1 MSEIV
6 LNAQLRSELGKKAK
20 AVRRQEMIPG
30 VFYAR
35 EEKPIPIK
43 VTLLSLNPLI
53 YTSETHV
60 VDLRLGDGSAR
71 KCILRDVQFDPVS
84 DIPLHFDLQGLHEN
98 EELTVEVPVVLVGG
112 TAPGV
117 KEGGMLQQVIH
128 KISVSCLPRHIPE
141 KLEVDIS
148 GLGINDAIHVGDLPI
163 PNVEVLA
170 NPEDTVVVVV
180 PPRVVAEAPVA
191 AEGEEVAPAEPE
203 VVGKGKKEGE
213 EGEEEGKES

>member
-6 LNAQLRSELGKKAK
+6 LNATLRTELGKKAK
-20 AVRRQEMIPG
+20 AVRRQDMIPG

-35 EEKPIPIK
+35 DEQPINIK
-43 VTLLSLNPLI
+43 VPRLSLHPLI

-71 KCILRDVQFDPVS
+71 KCILRNVQFDPVS
-84 DIPLHFDLQGLHEN
+84 DVPMHFDLQGLHEN
-98 EELTVEVPVVLVGG
+98 EELTVEVPVVMVGG

-128 KISVSCLPRHIPE
+128 KISVSCLPRHIPD
-141 KLEVDIS
+141 KIEVDIS
-148 GLGINDAIHVGDLPI
+148 GLAINDAIHVGDLPI

-170 NPEDTVVVVV
+170 NPDDTVVVVV
-180 PPRVVAEAPVA
+180 PPRVTAEAPVA
-191 AEGEEVAPAEPE
+191 AEGEEAAPAEPE

-213 EGEEEGKES
+213 EGEEEEKES

>member
-71 KCILRDVQFDPVS
+71 KCIL
-84 DIPLHFDLQGLHEN
+84 LHEN

>member
-6 LNAQLRSELGKKAK
+6 LNATLRTELGKKAK
-20 AVRRQEMIPG
+20 MVRQQEMIPG

-35 EEKPIPIK
+35 DEKPIHIK
-43 VTLLSLNPLI
+43 VPRLSLNPLI

-60 VDLRLGDGSAR
+60 VELRVGDAGGR
-71 KCILRDVQFDPVS
+71 KCILRNVQFDPVT
-84 DIPLHFDLQGLHEN
+84 DVPMHFDLQGLHEN
-98 EELTVEVPVVLVGG
+98 EELTVDVPVVLVGG

-117 KEGGMLQQVIH
+117 KEGGMLQHVIH

-141 KLEVDIS
+141 KVEIDIS
-148 GLGINDAIHVGDLPI
+148 TLAINDAVHIGDLTI
-163 PNVEVLA
+163 PDVEVLA

-180 PPRVVAEAPVA
+180 PPRVTAEAPVA
-191 AEGEEVAPAEPE
+191 AEGEEPAPAEPE

-213 EGEEEGKES
+213 EGEEEEKES